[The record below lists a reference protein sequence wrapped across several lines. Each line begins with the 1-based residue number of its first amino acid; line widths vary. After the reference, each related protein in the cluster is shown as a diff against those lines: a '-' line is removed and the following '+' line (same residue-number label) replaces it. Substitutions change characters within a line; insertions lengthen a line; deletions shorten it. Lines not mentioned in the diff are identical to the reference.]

1 MLKRVAIIFIFFLT
15 TSCGYEIMHSKKKI
29 INYDFSIKD
38 ITLTGDS
45 YINLKIKQKLNN
57 YILNQKNK
65 VFDVK
70 INSTSNRTVLAKN
83 IRGDP
88 TSFKNTITINVKIMQ
103 KEKLK
108 KTLQLKKELKYD
120 NKLNKFDLNRYERE
134 LKSSL
139 TATMMDELI
148 FKLSNIQ

>member
-29 INYDFSIKD
+29 IDYDFSIKD
-38 ITLTGDS
+38 ITLTGDT
-45 YINLKIKQKLNN
+45 YINLKIKQKLSG

-70 INSTSNRTVLAKN
+70 INSTSNRAILAKDIN
-83 IRGDP
+83 GDP
-88 TSFKNTITINVKIMQ
+88 TSFKNTIIINVEVMQ
-103 KEKLK
+103 KEKIKNILRLEK
-108 KTLQLKKELKYD
+108 ALKYD
-120 NKLNKFDLNRYERE
+120 NKSNKFDLNKYERK
-134 LKSSL
+134 LKTSL
-139 TATMMDELI
+139 TNTMMDELI

>member
-29 INYDFSIKD
+29 IDYDFSIKD
-38 ITLTGDS
+38 ITLTGDT
-45 YINLKIKQKLNN
+45 YINLKIKQKLSG

-70 INSTSNRTVLAKN
+70 INSTSNRAILAKD
-83 IRGDP
+83 IKGDP
-88 TSFKNTITINVKIMQ
+88 TSFKNTIIINVEVMQ
-103 KEKLK
+103 KEKIKNILRLEK
-108 KTLQLKKELKYD
+108 ALKYD
-120 NKLNKFDLNRYERE
+120 NKSNKFDLNKYERK
-134 LKSSL
+134 LKTSL
-139 TATMMDELI
+139 TNTMMDELI

>member
-45 YINLKIKQKLNN
+45 YVNLKIKQKLNN

-70 INSTSNRTVLAKN
+70 INSTSNRAILAKD
-83 IRGDP
+83 IKGDP
-88 TSFKNTITINVKIMQ
+88 TSFKNTIIINVKIMQ

>member
-45 YINLKIKQKLNN
+45 YVNLKIKQKLNN

-70 INSTSNRTVLAKN
+70 INSTSNRTVLARN
-83 IRGDP
+83 IKGDP
-88 TSFKNTITINVKIMQ
+88 TSFKNTIIINVKIMQ

-120 NKLNKFDLNRYERE
+120 NKLNKFDLNRYEKE

>member
-70 INSTSNRTVLAKN
+70 INSTSNRTVLARN
-83 IRGDP
+83 IKGDP
-88 TSFKNTITINVKIMQ
+88 TSFKNTIIINVKIMQ

-120 NKLNKFDLNRYERE
+120 NKLNKFDLNRYEKE

>member
-120 NKLNKFDLNRYERE
+120 NKLNKFDLNRYEKE

>member
-70 INSTSNRTVLAKN
+70 INSTSNRTVLARN
-83 IRGDP
+83 IKGDP
-88 TSFKNTITINVKIMQ
+88 TSFKNTIIINVKIMQ

-139 TATMMDELI
+139 TTTMMDELI

>member
-15 TSCGYEIMHSKKKI
+15 TSCGYEIMHSKKNI
-29 INYDFSIKD
+29 IDYDFSIKD

-45 YINLKIKQKLNN
+45 YINLKIKQKLNS
-57 YILNQKNK
+57 YILNQKDK

-70 INSTSNRTVLAKN
+70 INSTSNRTVLARN
-83 IRGDP
+83 IKGDP
-88 TSFKNTITINVKIMQ
+88 TSFKNTIIINVKIMQ

>member
-1 MLKRVAIIFIFFLT
+1 
-15 TSCGYEIMHSKKKI
+15 MHSKKRI
-29 INYDFSIKD
+29 IDYDFSIKD
-38 ITLTGDS
+38 ITLTGDT
-45 YINLKIKQKLNN
+45 YINLKIKQKLNS

-70 INSTSNRTVLAKN
+70 INSTSNRTVLARN
-83 IRGDP
+83 IKGDP
-88 TSFKNTITINVKIMQ
+88 TSFKNTIIINVKIMQ

>member
-45 YINLKIKQKLNN
+45 YVNLKIKQKLNN

-70 INSTSNRTVLAKN
+70 INSTSNRTVLARN
-83 IRGDP
+83 IKGDP
-88 TSFKNTITINVKIMQ
+88 TSFKNTIIINVKIMQ

-108 KTLQLKKELKYD
+108 KTIQLKKELKYD

>member
-15 TSCGYEIMHSKKKI
+15 TSCGYEIMHSKKNI
-29 INYDFSIKD
+29 IDYDFSIKD
-38 ITLTGDS
+38 ITLTGDQ
-45 YINLKIKQKLNN
+45 YINLKIKQKLNS

-70 INSTSNRTVLAKN
+70 INSTSNRTVLARN
-83 IRGDP
+83 IKGDP
-88 TSFKNTITINVKIMQ
+88 TSFKNTIIINVKIMQ

>member
-108 KTLQLKKELKYD
+108 KTIQLKKELKYD

>member
-15 TSCGYEIMHSKKKI
+15 TSCGYEIMHSKKNI
-29 INYDFSIKD
+29 IDYDFSIKD
-38 ITLTGDS
+38 ITLTGDQ
-45 YINLKIKQKLNN
+45 YINLKIKQKLNS
-57 YILNQKNK
+57 YILNQKDK

-70 INSTSNRTVLAKN
+70 INSTSNRTVLARN
-83 IRGDP
+83 IKGDP
-88 TSFKNTITINVKIMQ
+88 TSFKNTIIINVKIMQ

>member
-45 YINLKIKQKLNN
+45 YVNLKIKQKLNN

-70 INSTSNRTVLAKN
+70 INSTSNRTVLARN
-83 IRGDP
+83 IKGDP
-88 TSFKNTITINVKIMQ
+88 TSFKNTIIINVKIMQ

>member
-15 TSCGYEIMHSKKKI
+15 TSCGYEIMYSKKKI

-38 ITLTGDS
+38 ITFTGDT
-45 YINLKIKQKLNN
+45 YINLKIKQKLSD

-70 INSTSNRTVLAKN
+70 INSTSNRAILAKDSK
-83 IRGDP
+83 GDP
-88 TSFKNTITINVKIMQ
+88 TSFKNTIIINVEVMQ
-103 KEKLK
+103 KEKIKNILRLEK
-108 KTLQLKKELKYD
+108 AVKYD
-120 NKLNKFDLNRYERE
+120 NKSNKFDLNKYERK
-134 LKSSL
+134 LKTSL
-139 TATMMDELI
+139 TNTMMDELI

>member
-1 MLKRVAIIFIFFLT
+1 
-15 TSCGYEIMHSKKKI
+15 
-29 INYDFSIKD
+29 
-38 ITLTGDS
+38 
-45 YINLKIKQKLNN
+45 
-57 YILNQKNK
+57 
-65 VFDVK
+65 
-70 INSTSNRTVLAKN
+70 
-83 IRGDP
+83 
-88 TSFKNTITINVKIMQ
+88 MQ

>member
-70 INSTSNRTVLAKN
+70 INSISNRTVLAKN
-83 IRGDP
+83 IKGDP
-88 TSFKNTITINVKIMQ
+88 TSFKNTIIINVKIMQ

-139 TATMMDELI
+139 TTTMMDELI

>member
-15 TSCGYEIMHSKKKI
+15 TSCGYEIMYSKKKI
-29 INYDFSIKD
+29 IDYDFSIKD
-38 ITLTGDS
+38 ITLTGDT
-45 YINLKIKQKLNN
+45 YINLKIKQKLSG

-70 INSTSNRTVLAKN
+70 INSTSNRTVLARN
-83 IRGDP
+83 IKGDP
-88 TSFKNTITINVKIMQ
+88 TSFKNTIIINVKIMQ

>member
-83 IRGDP
+83 IKGDP
-88 TSFKNTITINVKIMQ
+88 TSFKNTIIINVKIMQ

-139 TATMMDELI
+139 TTTMMDELI

>member
-1 MLKRVAIIFIFFLT
+1 MLKRIAVIFIFLLT
-15 TSCGYEIMHSKKKI
+15 TSCGYEIMYSKKNI
-29 INYDFSIKD
+29 IDYDFSIKD
-38 ITLTGDS
+38 ITLTGDQ
-45 YINLKIKQKLNN
+45 YINLKIKQKLNS

-134 LKSSL
+134 LKISL
-139 TATMMDELI
+139 TDTMMDELI

>member
-38 ITLTGDS
+38 ITLTGDT
-45 YINLKIKQKLNN
+45 YINLKIKQKLNS

-70 INSTSNRTVLAKN
+70 INSTSNRTVLARN
-83 IRGDP
+83 IKGDP

>member
-1 MLKRVAIIFIFFLT
+1 MLKSVAIIFIFFLT

-45 YINLKIKQKLNN
+45 YVNLKIKQKLNN

-70 INSTSNRTVLAKN
+70 INSTSNRAILAKD
-83 IRGDP
+83 IKGDP
-88 TSFKNTITINVKIMQ
+88 TSFKNTIIINVKIMQ